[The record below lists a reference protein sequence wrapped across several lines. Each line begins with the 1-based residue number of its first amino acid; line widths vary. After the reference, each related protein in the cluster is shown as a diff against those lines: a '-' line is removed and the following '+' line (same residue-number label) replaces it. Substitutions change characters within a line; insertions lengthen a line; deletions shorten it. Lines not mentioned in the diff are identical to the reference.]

1 MSSIPELKQKKIARD
16 AAIAEASAAAAKKAE
31 KDAAEQEKLFYANAE
46 KYEAEYA
53 ELSNKAIANRRDAK
67 ANNQIFVVP
76 EEKLVFVIRL
86 RGIIGVSPKVTF
98 LVVLTD
104 YLYLCIYVRISYFL
118 SFQAMICNYFL
129 IIVVRCFYLDK
140 IFILFTHLLFVMP
153 TLYFS
158 TYS

>member
-16 AAIAEASAAAAKKAE
+16 AAIAEAAAAAAKKAV

-53 ELSNKAIANRRDAK
+53 ELSKQAIANRRDAK
-67 ANNQIFVVP
+67 ANNQIYVAP

-98 LVVLTD
+98 L
-104 YLYLCIYVRISYFL
+104 
-118 SFQAMICNYFL
+118 L
-129 IIVVRCFYLDK
+129 IICINYMQYRIVLG
-140 IFILFTHLLFVMP
+140 
-153 TLYFS
+153 
-158 TYS
+158 